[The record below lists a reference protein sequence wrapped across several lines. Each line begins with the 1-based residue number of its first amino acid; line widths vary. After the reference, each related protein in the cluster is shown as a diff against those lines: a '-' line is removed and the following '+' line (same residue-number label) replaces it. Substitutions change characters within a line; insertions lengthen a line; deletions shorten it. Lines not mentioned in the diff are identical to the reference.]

1 MKLLL
6 QCGDDLLCQ
15 KAQGVPSISTETLLS
30 PNSRRLPRGKCIV
43 PAFHRDGRKQKVVRT
58 LCNSGNL
65 AVHALQLMFTG
76 HLEQQVFCM
85 RLAVNAARF
94 VPDLHYLCSHCG
106 ILPKKL

>member
-1 MKLLL
+1 LL
-6 QCGDDLLCQ
+6 QCGNDLFCQ
-15 KAQGVPSISTETLLS
+15 KAQGFRSIASKALL
-30 PNSRRLPRGKCIV
+30 PPHGRRLPRRKCIV
-43 PAFHRDGRKQKVVRT
+43 PAFHRNGRKQKVVRT

-85 RLAVNAARF
+85 RLAVNVARF